1 MRNTRLLTT
10 VLLLLAVC
18 LSLAGCVRA
27 EVVEEK
33 VDVPAFTILIDGK
46 EYNEA
51 SFADLTVYQCEAT
64 STNRY
69 GTEETYLYVGYR
81 LSDVLDKAGVSFENG
96 VTAVG
101 SDGYEVDFSAKDT
114 ADSTTLVAF
123 LRDGKPSAEAGT
135 VFVVPCKD
143 DFSPDYAKTV
153 TEIIPIGGDA
163 LEKQAA

>member
-1 MRNTRLLTT
+1 MRNIRFLTT
-10 VLLLLAVC
+10 FLLLIFC
-18 LSLAGCVRA
+18 ISLAGCVRA
-27 EVVEEK
+27 EVVESK
-33 VDVPAFTILIDGK
+33 VEVPAFTLTIDGT
-46 EYNEA
+46 EYTQDF
-51 SFADLTVYQCEAT
+51 FADLTVYQCQAT

-81 LSDVLDKAGVSFENG
+81 LSDVLNKAGTAYENG

-101 SDGYEVDFSAKDT
+101 SDGYEVDLTPKETKD
-114 ADSTTLVAF
+114 ATTLVAF

-135 VFVVPCKD
+135 VSVVPCKN

-153 TEIIPIGGDA
+153 TELIPIGGDA